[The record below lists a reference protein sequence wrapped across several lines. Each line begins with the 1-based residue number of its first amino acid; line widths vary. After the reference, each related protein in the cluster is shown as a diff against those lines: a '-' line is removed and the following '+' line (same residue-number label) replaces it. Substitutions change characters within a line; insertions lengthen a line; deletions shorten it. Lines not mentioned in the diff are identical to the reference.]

1 MVTYIVRRTVYML
14 PLLLIVSLISF
25 LLIYIMPG
33 DYLTRASM
41 NPQVTQETL
50 AQMRASYGL
59 DRSALVQYWL
69 WLKQIVLHGN
79 FGTSFETMRPVFWTL
94 FMGNRLMWT
103 ILISLSTML
112 LTWIV
117 SIPLGIYSATHQYK
131 ASDHTLTFFGF
142 LGLSIPNF
150 FFALV
155 LLWLLVAVF
164 KVGNHGLGIG
174 GLFDNRFINAP
185 WTLAKFGNLLWH
197 IWPAWVVMGT
207 SGMAG
212 LIRYMR
218 GSLLDTLSLQYVQ
231 TARAKGLSER
241 RVIYKHAVRN
251 AINPL
256 VSMLGMSLP
265 GLVSGSLVTAIVLN
279 LPTVERAFFSA
290 LQMQDQYVIMGGLL
304 FFSVF
309 LLIGNLLAD
318 IMLVWVDPRIRY
330 S

>member
-1 MVTYIVRRTVYML
+1 MITYIVRRTLYML
-14 PLLLIVSLISF
+14 PLLIIVSLISF

-33 DYLTRASM
+33 DYLTRARM

-50 AQMRASYGL
+50 NQMRASYGL
-59 DRSALVQYWL
+59 DKSVLVQYWL
-69 WLKQIVLHGN
+69 WLKQIVLHGD

-94 FMGNRLMWT
+94 FMGDRLMWT
-103 ILISLSTML
+103 IIISLSTMM
-112 LTWIV
+112 LTWMAA
-117 SIPLGIYSATHQYK
+117 IPLGIYSATHQYK

-185 WTLAKFGNLLWH
+185 WSLAKFGNLLWH
-197 IWPAWVVMGT
+197 IWPAWLVIGT

-212 LIRYMR
+212 LLRYMR

-231 TARAKGLSER
+231 TARAKGLSEHV
-241 RVIYKHAVRN
+241 VIYKHAVRN

-279 LPTVERAFFSA
+279 LPTVERAFWGA
-290 LQMQDQYVIMGGLL
+290 LLSQDQYVIMGGLL
-304 FFSVF
+304 FFSLF
-309 LLIGNLLAD
+309 LLVGNLLAD